1 VNRIAYP
8 LSRNQIERVIGAAR
22 VVLAA
27 SSLVAVW
34 LDPTETARHAT
45 SVYSLHVLYLA
56 YALLLGGALALRP
69 VGSKVPILSHALDL
83 LFVSILQFL
92 TLGPVSPFFLFFL
105 FSLFCGALRW
115 GWQGTLA
122 TSAVALI
129 AYIGMG
135 ASMIQRSGPAEF
147 PVDRFVVRTMYLIVS
162 GALLVYLGRYEAR
175 LRAEIEHLAE
185 WPTALRGEL
194 SAMVGQIAE
203 HAAHLIGAERILTV
217 WEVDEEPTVYMSSC
231 SGSSCSLTK
240 HRLDDLKPY
249 VAPELEQ
256 ATFICRDSG
265 NDRTMMLVSKGRDTP
280 AQVPTS
286 LLHWELRRRLDGPG
300 ISSAP
305 FNVGRVHGRVFFSD
319 LATSATEIIP
329 LTEVV
334 ARAIGASLDQIHV
347 TRHLQ
352 DVAAGEERIR
362 VARDLHDGVLQS
374 LTGIRLEL
382 RAVAGLE
389 GIVGELRDRLFATE
403 RALAIEQRELRL
415 FIAGLEPQA
424 GTQTQTQA
432 PLAARL
438 QALGERIAL
447 EWKAPVTIR
456 VTPDSAVVPARLE
469 HAVPLMVH
477 EAVVN
482 ALKHGQPSRVAVTV
496 DGSGDQLRIVVTDD
510 GRGFGFQGRIDHDAL
525 IEKNT
530 GPRSLIN
537 RVMALGGQMSIESS
551 AAGARVE
558 MLLGMTT

>member
-1 VNRIAYP
+1 M
-8 LSRNQIERVIGAAR
+8 E
-22 VVLAA
+22 
-27 SSLVAVW
+27 
-34 LDPTETARHAT
+34 TERHAT

-56 YALLLGGALALRP
+56 YAVLLAGALALRP

-92 TLGPVSPFFLFFL
+92 TLGPVSPFFLYFI

-122 TSAVALI
+122 TASVAFVT
-129 AYIGMG
+129 YVTMGM
-135 ASMIQRSGPAEF
+135 SMSQRMPATEF
-147 PVDRFVVRTMYLIVS
+147 QTDRFIVRAIYLLMS
-162 GALLVYLGRYEAR
+162 AALLVYLGRYEAR

-185 WPTALRGEL
+185 WPTPATGEL
-194 SAMVGQIAE
+194 SAAVGQIAE
-203 HAAHLIGAERILTV
+203 HAAQLIGAGRILTV
-217 WEVDEEPTVYMSSC
+217 WEVGEEPTVYLSSC
-231 SGSSCSLTK
+231 SGSSCSLTR

-256 ATFICRDSG
+256 ATFICHDSG
-265 NDRTMMLVSKGRDTP
+265 NDRTMLLVSKGRDTP

-319 LATSATEIIP
+319 LATAATEIIP

-334 ARAIGASLDQIHV
+334 ARQIGASLDQIHV

-352 DVAAGEERIR
+352 EVAAGEERIR

-382 RAVAGLE
+382 RAVAALDGT
-389 GIVGELRDRLFATE
+389 VGDLRDRLFATE

-415 FIAGLEPQA
+415 FIAGLEPQTA
-424 GTQTQTQA
+424 PTHMQA

-456 VTPDSAVVPARLE
+456 VTPDTAVVPARLE

-496 DGSGDQLRIVVTDD
+496 DGSTDQLRIVVTDD
-510 GRGFGFQGRIDHDAL
+510 GRGFGFQGRIDHEAL